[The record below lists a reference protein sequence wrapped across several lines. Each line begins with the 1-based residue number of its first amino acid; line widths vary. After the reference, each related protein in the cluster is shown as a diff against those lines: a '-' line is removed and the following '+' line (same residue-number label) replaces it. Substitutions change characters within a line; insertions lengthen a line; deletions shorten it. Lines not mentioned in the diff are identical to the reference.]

1 MIKANSFN
9 YYEHKRRC
17 ALKDYMTRTSTLT
30 FLFIVAV
37 ALVGCFITFTPV
49 AGGIL
54 LDSLRSATESQQLLV
69 SMSDVQKTAH
79 FRITLWLDML
89 FPIAYG
95 GFFVGVTLKYFEQVG
110 IWLAIPAFLVIPTDI
125 CENLIQLLALT
136 GTEGLLQIKAILT
149 PIKFML
155 FNISATIA
163 ALSLSIGIWRRF
175 V

>member
-1 MIKANSFN
+1 MVKANSFN

-89 FPIAYG
+89 FPLAYG
-95 GFFVGVTLKYFEQVG
+95 GFFLGLTLKNFKHVG

-136 GTEGLLQIKAILT
+136 GTEDLLQIKAILT

-155 FNISATIA
+155 VNISATIA
-163 ALSLSIGIWRRF
+163 ALSLSIGMWRRF

>member
-1 MIKANSFN
+1 MVKANSFN

-37 ALVGCFITFTPV
+37 ALVGCFTTFTPV

-89 FPIAYG
+89 FPLAFG

-136 GTEGLLQIKAILT
+136 GTEDLLQIKAILT

-155 FNISATIA
+155 VNISATIA

>member
-1 MIKANSFN
+1 M
-9 YYEHKRRC
+9 
-17 ALKDYMTRTSTLT
+17 KDYMTRTSTLT
-30 FLFIVAV
+30 LLFIVAL
-37 ALVGCFITFTPV
+37 ALVGCFTTFTPV

-89 FPIAYG
+89 FPLAFG

-136 GTEGLLQIKAILT
+136 GTEDLLQIKAILT

-155 FNISATIA
+155 FDISATIA

>member
-1 MIKANSFN
+1 MVKANSFN

-89 FPIAYG
+89 FPLAYG
-95 GFFVGVTLKYFEQVG
+95 GFFLGLTLKNFKHVG

-136 GTEGLLQIKAILT
+136 GTEDLLQIKAILT

-155 FNISATIA
+155 VNISATIA

>member
-1 MIKANSFN
+1 
-9 YYEHKRRC
+9 
-17 ALKDYMTRTSTLT
+17 MTRTSTLT

-54 LDSLRSATESQQLLV
+54 LDNLRSATESQQLLA
-69 SMSDVQKTAH
+69 SMSDAQKTAH

-89 FPIAYG
+89 FPLAYG
-95 GFFVGVTLKYFEQVG
+95 GFFVGLTLKYFEQAG

-136 GTEGLLQIKAILT
+136 GTEDLLHTKAMLT

-155 FNISATIA
+155 FNVSATIA

-175 V
+175 KSPGITLEK

>member
-155 FNISATIA
+155 FYISATIA

>member
-1 MIKANSFN
+1 
-9 YYEHKRRC
+9 
-17 ALKDYMTRTSTLT
+17 
-30 FLFIVAV
+30 
-37 ALVGCFITFTPV
+37 
-49 AGGIL
+49 
-54 LDSLRSATESQQLLV
+54 
-69 SMSDVQKTAH
+69 
-79 FRITLWLDML
+79 ML
-89 FPIAYG
+89 FPLAFG

-136 GTEGLLQIKAILT
+136 GTEDLLQIKAILT

-155 FNISATIA
+155 FYISATIA